1 MIRCPKCDNDTRTTK
16 LVTAMGDVMVA
27 GTIGSDPQPISAQV
41 CSACGYIELYAPQP
55 FEQPEHAASEQA
67 VPLEGLESIPVAS
80 GGTLVA

>member
-55 FEQPEHAASEQA
+55 FEQPEQSRQHAERTEL
-67 VPLEGLESIPVAS
+67 LEPIFAPDA
-80 GGTLVA
+80 GTLVA